1 MSRILALAST
11 LLLLLAPAAL
21 AAPGDLDR
29 SFDGDGLRIVNWGG
43 PDSAHD
49 VAVQPDGKIVVV
61 GVGFFAP
68 VDFGISRLNPDGSSD
83 TGFDG
88 DGNAFV
94 ALGGDEIAFAVAVR
108 AGRQDRRGWADERGD
123 ERGDRAPPAQRHG

>member
-1 MSRILALAST
+1 MFRMLTLATT

-61 GVGFFAP
+61 GVGSLAP

-83 TGFDG
+83 TGFSA

-94 ALGGDEIAFAVAVR
+94 ALGGDELAFAVAVQPDGKIVA
-108 AGRQDRRGWADERGD
+108 AGQTSLETRGAL
-123 ERGDRAPPAQRHG
+123 APPARRHP